1 MTINLHLKKKYLRE
15 IDMYMSPRQAYDD
28 EFLKELNWEMSIP
41 SIFPINRNESG
52 KWGKA
57 LGHRSNSLG
66 DPTILSHQVSQH
78 KKRCVHSRNAFNL
91 RTKKAFNFKWVLTKL
106 GVESQLSRLVETI
119 I

>member
-57 LGHRSNSLG
+57 LGHRSNSRG
-66 DPTILSHQVSQH
+66 DLLSYLIRFHNTKKGVCIHEMLSICVLKRPSILNG
-78 KKRCVHSRNAFNL
+78 CSRNWELSLN
-91 RTKKAFNFKWVLTKL
+91 
-106 GVESQLSRLVETI
+106 SQDWWKP
-119 I
+119 